1 MNWREY
7 ITWNPDIL
15 GGQPCIKDTRV
26 PVTVILD
33 NLAAGLNADKI
44 LISYPTVSRKAIQ
57 ATLGYAAELAR
68 ETRDLFFMQPGNP
81 VPMIVILE
89 KLAAGQSAA
98 EVTASYLR
106 LPEEAIQDVLFFAA
120 ELARENAS
128 RWPITREPNWESP

>member
-1 MNWREY
+1 M
-7 ITWNPDIL
+7 
-15 GGQPCIKDTRV
+15 KDTRV

-44 LISYPTVSRKAIQ
+44 LTIYPTVSRKAIQ

-68 ETRDLFFMQPGNP
+68 ETGDLYFMQPGNP

-89 KLAAGQSAA
+89 KLTAGLSAT
-98 EVTASYLR
+98 EVMASYLR

-120 ELARENAS
+120 ELAKENVS
-128 RWPITREPNWESP
+128 GWPITREPN